1 MKPLLL
7 LGVGKVAQA
16 INTRVKGT
24 RQVRGTTRDPN
35 RIFEFD
41 QAGMEPIIMPWPSA
55 DIISPL
61 AVDAQVVVSFA
72 PDGKTDAVLAPA
84 CAGANKIVY
93 ISSTGVYDLQAG
105 TIDDTTAA
113 APASDDNRLR
123 LEAEQ
128 IWRDAGAIVLRCP
141 AIYSPDSGLH
151 LRLRSGAHKIPGDG
165 TNFMSRIHVQDL
177 VTIILAA
184 LDSDVANET
193 FVVGDLAPAPHLEV
207 VNWLCEQLD
216 LPRPEH
222 IPIEEAPATMRGN
235 RRVNPERALGTF
247 NVKLAFPTYREGFLD
262 CLDQL
267 DKSAR
272 N

>member
-1 MKPLLL
+1 MKSLLL

-16 INTRVKGT
+16 INARVKGT
-24 RQVRGTTRDPN
+24 RVVRGTTRDPN

-41 QAGMEPIIMPWPSA
+41 QAGMEPIIMPWPA
-55 DIISPL
+55 AEIIQPL
-61 AVDAQVVVSFA
+61 AGGTQVVVSFA
-72 PDGKTDAVLAPA
+72 PDGKTDSILAPA
-84 CAGANKIVY
+84 CNEASKIVY
-93 ISSTGVYDLQAG
+93 ISSTGVYDVQAG
-105 TIDDTTAA
+105 TIDDTTPA
-113 APASDDNRLR
+113 APATDDNRLR

-151 LRLRSGAHKIPGDG
+151 LRVRSGTHKIPGDG

-184 LDSDVANET
+184 LDSDVAQDT
-193 FVVGDLAPAPHLEV
+193 FVVGDLAPAPHMEV
-207 VNWLCEQLD
+207 VGWLCEQLD
-216 LPRPEH
+216 LPLPEH
-222 IPIEEAPATMRGN
+222 IPIEGAPATMRGN
-235 RRVNPERALGTF
+235 RQVKADRALSTF

-262 CLDQL
+262 CLNQL
-267 DKSAR
+267 DKDAR